1 MIIFS
6 LIFIFFTKTYTVG
19 KKELIVY
26 NIKHLGTE
34 QYALKYQGREFFKNT
49 IKHSGIKLK

>member
-1 MIIFS
+1 M
-6 LIFIFFTKTYTVG
+6 G